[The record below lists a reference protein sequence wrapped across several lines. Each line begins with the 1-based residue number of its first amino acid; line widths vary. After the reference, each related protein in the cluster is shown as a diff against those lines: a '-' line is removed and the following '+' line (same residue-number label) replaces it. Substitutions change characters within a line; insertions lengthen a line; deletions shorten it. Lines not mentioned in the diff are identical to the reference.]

1 MVDSMEREIRLQALL
16 ANADFS
22 ERCKD
27 IVGLA
32 RHGSLGQFVMAG
44 PGPAPAAHKVGHI
57 LQIRIGQGAFGTD
70 LYLIRHC
77 DGTYQQHASNVYLP
91 MNDSE
96 VDQVRDLFAGLM
108 PEDEDYS
115 AGYVLAD
122 DPSTHATGF
131 MIEVPVGFK
140 PLWPIV
146 RGSMPPQLVA
156 RT

>member
-1 MVDSMEREIRLQALL
+1 MIDLQARDITLKTLL

-22 ERCKD
+22 ERCQD

-44 PGPAPAAHKVGHI
+44 PGLAPDVHKVGHL

-70 LYLIRHC
+70 LYIIRHC

-91 MNDSE
+91 MNDAE
-96 VDQVRDLFAGLM
+96 VDQVRDLFVGLM
-108 PEDEDYS
+108 PEDEDYG

-122 DPSTHATGF
+122 DPETHSVGF
-131 MIEVPVGFK
+131 MIEVPEGFK
-140 PLWPIV
+140 PLWPTV
-146 RGSMPPQLVA
+146 RGSLPPQLG
-156 RT
+156 R